1 MKTKKR
7 HIALLLL
14 VVLAIAG
21 VIGAVFANSIVL
33 SPANSVEFTQVESFG
48 DPAFAKGLELNMM
61 LRDGSSLCWD
71 AKGSFGET
79 GPEFETRHSYSQE
92 MINARNRDSIYFHPD
107 LLQITSIRKLVEEA
121 AASEDTDGATVL
133 KLDLSEYTEYLPL
146 SIWAERRSGD
156 LISSIFHDP
165 KTRLDENNNWNKVLN
180 SLNDAANSFLKLPVQ
195 KGMTVIIQVF
205 AYSRSETDGVPDYNV
220 VFDFQNWDEINSAAF
235 GGSIVCSGPLIGNA
249 YYVYM
254 RPGIAGGQMSE
265 GPGIYRIP
273 LEDTPESEE
282 IPMIQKA
289 DRVCAFDE
297 GEVVFAGSM
306 MQDPAGLAVITEK
319 DGELKEY
326 VSGGP
331 DGTSVQALDLGTHP
345 DPAEYESPDLS
356 FMNVHFYKDYNV
368 LHIPGKRWIVVQR
381 AAGGSCQVYEFPE
394 SKKDVELGKGQG
406 EYISAV
412 FDGSRLAVA
421 GCLSEQRPG
430 NASARARFS
439 GVRLSVYAED
449 GLRYYGAWSTSL
461 KDDPFVHPTFSY
473 GYIHDHLLYPP
484 GYDDIYWID
493 LCWN

>member
-61 LRDGSSLCWD
+61 LRDGSSLYWD

-92 MINARNRDSIYFHPD
+92 MINAKNRDSIYFQPD
-107 LLQITSIRKLVEEA
+107 PLQIPAIRKLVEEA
-121 AASEDTDGATVL
+121 AASAEIGESVNL
-133 KLDLSEYTEYLPL
+133 KYDLSEYTEYLPL

-156 LISSIFHDP
+156 LISSIFQDP
-165 KTRLDENNNWNKVLN
+165 KIRLDENNNWNKVLN
-180 SLNDAANSFLKLPVQ
+180 SLNDAANSFLKIPVQ

-205 AYSRSETDGVPDYNV
+205 AYSRSETGGIPDYHV
-220 VFDFQNWDEINSAAF
+220 VFDFQNWDVINSPVF
-235 GGSIVCSGPLIGNA
+235 RGGIVCGGPLIGDA

-297 GEVVFAGSM
+297 GEEVFAGSM
-306 MQDPAGLAVITEK
+306 MQDPAGLVVITEK
-319 DGELKEY
+319 DGALKEY
-326 VSGGP
+326 VQGGP

-345 DPAEYESPDLS
+345 DPAEYKSPDLS

-368 LHIPGKRWIVVQR
+368 LHIPGERWIVVQR
-381 AAGGSCQVYEFPE
+381 AAGGNCHVYEFPE
-394 SKKDVELGKGQG
+394 SKKDVEFGNGQADH
-406 EYISAV
+406 ISAV

-421 GCLSEQRPG
+421 GELSVQRPG
-430 NASARARFS
+430 VVNVMDRFS
-439 GVRLSVYAED
+439 GVRLSVYTKD

-461 KDDPFVHPTFSY
+461 KDDPFVHPTFNY
-473 GYIHDHLLYPP
+473 RHIHDHLLDPP
-484 GYDDIYWID
+484 GYDYIYWID
-493 LCWN
+493 LCWK